1 MEGPTVRASGLSHH
15 WVRVEWGDPNLQETS
30 FHDDPRAQ
38 ADSAPTST
46 VDPAS
51 PRDAAVEEVNDS
63 YEYFLELAY
72 AKEVEADAYLQDEDG
87 LEDGPLEEEI
97 DRTEVFTEEPSII
110 YTAQCLFPRTGWSN
124 VYRGSG
130 VSCVVEGLCPGQEVT
145 VRVRASEEGSVSPWS
160 TITLKTKNVPGS
172 GHDLVEA
179 VRENSATL
187 VREALAELTKFSQLE
202 RMDHVVEEGHT
213 ALVAAVMA
221 GSRDGLAVLLE
232 RRAGVAAPTPGP
244 HLTPLM
250 LAAWLG
256 HAELA
261 RRLRAAGASWNTV
274 DRSGMTALH
283 YGVAGRQLELVTA
296 ALQDGA
302 SPTMPAGPHSV
313 LTLVVIASYAAA
325 PSPRRTGAAGTQ
337 LVTEQCS
344 RMMEFLVRAGAQVNQ
359 RGAGGNAALHV
370 ALTLGQARLAR
381 KLVEL
386 GADSQLVNGRGYSP
400 SHLAKL
406 SGHSL
411 DTSTPRD
418 EDRPPMGELEALTH
432 LMDDISST

>member
-274 DRSGMTALH
+274 DR
-283 YGVAGRQLELVTA
+283 
-296 ALQDGA
+296 
-302 SPTMPAGPHSV
+302 
-313 LTLVVIASYAAA
+313 
-325 PSPRRTGAAGTQ
+325 RTGAAGTQ

-344 RMMEFLVRAGAQVNQ
+344 RVMEFLVRAGAQVNQ

-432 LMDDISST
+432 LMDDISSA